1 MLVLLFAIV
10 SAAQGFKMQPSV
22 RSGTALHGVG
32 LKHMERL
39 DNNLTPRV
47 VLDTLPIVYVYDHCP
62 FCVRVRLALGLKNI
76 KHEVRYLANDDI
88 ATPTSLVGKKIAP
101 IFAMAGSIDPMG
113 ESLDII
119 AKVDSNPT
127 FGPVG
132 FFKPASGRTDIK
144 AWMKTVADANRV
156 MQRPRYMLTML
167 PEFANFDGKNAFVK
181 NHQLAPYEKA
191 DWKASLSDEQ
201 RWQLYDAA
209 YESSLS
215 LLDAATASLAELDA
229 LIYSA
234 DCCTEGGLSY
244 DDIDLWSRLR
254 SVTLVKGVQ
263 FTPKL
268 QAYMDNL
275 ARLGDVPLYYS
286 MAC

>member
-1 MLVLLFAIV
+1 MCYALYTVHALCTHHALTLHYALCTMHHPCFALQSLLLCC
-10 SAAQGFKMQPSV
+10 P
-22 RSGTALHGVG
+22 
-32 LKHMERL
+32 
-39 DNNLTPRV
+39 NLTHPH
-47 VLDTLPIVYVYDHCP
+47 THAY
-62 FCVRVRLALGLKNI
+62 
-76 KHEVRYLANDDI
+76 
-88 ATPTSLVGKKIAP
+88 TP
-101 IFAMAGSIDPMG
+101 
-113 ESLDII
+113 
-119 AKVDSNPT
+119 
-127 FGPVG
+127 
-132 FFKPASGRTDIK
+132 
-144 AWMKTVADANRV
+144 
-156 MQRPRYMLTML
+156 
-167 PEFANFDGKNAFVK
+167 GKNAFVK

-263 FTPKL
+263 FPPKL